1 MSNEFDRFISLEIY
15 TRSSHPQ
22 LLQGLDFWLQLGLI
36 RETQV
41 LSLCRNYLT
50 CPLPEIESI
59 EINNEPIVTVTQ
71 PEAVFVG
78 EALASEET
86 ESRPHLLG
94 QIWRAF
100 LDELSIRWLL
110 FLGIFLVVVSS
121 GVLAATQW
129 HNFPDSGQYL
139 ILWGYTLSFCGIG
152 FWLSRLDNL
161 QLTSQTL
168 KNIAILLVPINFWA
182 MSSFSLG
189 FNFIEWL
196 IIPVAAFSLTG
207 ITYLHYRSF
216 SRSTRLWFVPIFLL
230 LGYLHLGWQIPYLST
245 AAVYLGMLAIIA
257 THHKLFKL
265 ENNYQIV
272 NSLFLLATWILLLVR
287 ALFIARSLETF
298 SLAIAAAGWLLATIY
313 LARERYLNSIE
324 PENSELNIEAV
335 ITNFLSK
342 VLQPVGIVIIFYGW
356 FLSVAGEY
364 FWQTAAINLL
374 AINFFDRRL
383 RCYWRR
389 RDLTAIFL
397 IGLEAFF
404 LGKELLPLSLRTE
417 FMNWAIA
424 ISHQSYLPESI
435 FSITLFP
442 YVILFLVISAWLY
455 RRDKQ
460 QLAIYS
466 SYLTFGLG
474 IILTILGTYNPTWR
488 TLNLALSAITF
499 GYVSYRIRSIIYLTH
514 ICLLLTLASSIDLI
528 VPNLSSTAWGY
539 ILLCLTVGEWS
550 VFLRRFTAKN
560 NRYLKHWYRSTWHF
574 GRILAILSYI
584 CLVVAV
590 NDKIYTGVWLWS
602 IVSIMLTVIA
612 KYSRRDRQIFAANF
626 SNITLFF
633 LQLLTLWQPET
644 RSLGLAVATVLV
656 AVNTNY
662 LPFKKPLIYFT
673 HGLGLLTIIS
683 SIDWLFSPLSREI
696 WGCLFLGLALAEWLI
711 LISDRTVISWRHS
724 YWHYGLLLAT
734 LSYLC
739 FCFPSNNSHWGYLW
753 LLIPVMQ
760 TVVARYGKGKQ
771 KLWAAFAGCI
781 ALTLVQILTFA
792 RPETR
797 MLGLVVAVGLMFVN
811 TRCLR
816 HLATTILHIG
826 FILALIANLLW
837 DYLTDADWL
846 VAGVLTILSLNL
858 VKYYLTG
865 LGRIDRK
872 TKQKYL
878 QAADYWSLFILGIE
892 LLVLSNAYF
901 DLALN
906 YHSSVS
912 TIARWQYAV
921 SSLLISAAAT
931 LYYRQ
936 QPSKFA
942 AYLGVWSI
950 ELLTASL
957 ITLAGG
963 NGLAIATANIILG
976 LLSLFWISFSTD
988 DSRSRLFYIPVI
1000 YAIIGIL
1007 WRLPYFTS
1015 TTGLLTLG
1023 ASLTF
1028 MGISN
1033 YQNRENKSLGYLSLA
1048 GITLSIYELAIYQ
1061 MSQANGDS
1069 LADAFTIL
1077 ALVSGGIAVTYRL
1090 FVWWKQDAFANFS
1103 YQEILL
1109 TAHLHWTIA
1118 CILKLMAAIIAI
1130 DTGNSRL
1137 NFLSISVALGLG
1149 IYAIFQGRNIDR
1161 SNQDWWVYVGLGEVT
1176 ATIIYSRLIIPQLSI
1191 FDRFWVIIACVIA
1204 LIIYLIPW
1212 ANLGWRETPWR
1223 NAALTLPLLTILI
1236 TAPTVSSLSLLVA
1249 AVFYLYIAYR
1259 QSSLRWSYLSLGL
1272 INWAVMRLMWQEN
1285 LEFIWF
1291 AIVISLSILYIAQV
1305 DPYFQSHCKQRHY
1318 LRLVGSGFTC
1328 LVALLLYQDTGII
1341 PSIISI
1347 LLVFAGLGLRI
1358 RAFLFVGTIT
1368 LMLTI
1373 IYQLIILVFTYSFL
1387 KWIVGLI
1394 AGIVSIVI
1402 AANFESQRDRLN
1414 ERWQNYLNR
1423 LQEWQ

>member
-15 TRSSHPQ
+15 TKSSHPQ
-22 LLQGLDFWLQLGLI
+22 LLQGLDVWLQLGLI
-36 RETQV
+36 KEAQV

-59 EINNEPIVTVTQ
+59 EVNNEPIVTVTQ
-71 PEAVFVG
+71 PEAVSLV

-86 ESRPHLLG
+86 ESSPNLLG

-196 IIPVAAFSLTG
+196 IIPIAALSLTG

-216 SRSTRLWFVPIFLL
+216 SRSTRFWFVPIFLL

-245 AAVYLGMLAIIA
+245 VAVYLGILAIVA

-287 ALFIARSLETF
+287 ALFVARSSETF

-313 LARERYLNSIE
+313 LARERYLNLIE
-324 PENSELNIEAV
+324 LEDSELNIETV
-335 ITNFLSK
+335 ITNFFSK
-342 VLQPVGIVIIFYGW
+342 VLQPVGIIIIFFGW
-356 FLSVAGEY
+356 FLSVAGEF

-389 RDLTAIFL
+389 RDLTTIFL

-404 LGKELLPLSLRTE
+404 LAKELLPLSLRTK
-417 FMNWAIA
+417 FMGAAIA
-424 ISHQSYLPESI
+424 ISHQSYLPESV

-442 YVILFLVISAWLY
+442 YVILFLVITNWLY

-460 QLAIYS
+460 QLAVYS
-466 SYLTFGLG
+466 GWLTFGLG

-488 TLNLALSAITF
+488 TINLGLSTITL
-499 GYVSYRIRSIIYLTH
+499 GYVSYRVRSVIYLTH
-514 ICLLLTLASSIDLI
+514 TCLLLTISSSIDLML
-528 VPNLSSTAWGY
+528 PNLSSTVWGY
-539 ILLCLTVGEWS
+539 IFLCLIVGEWS
-550 VFLRRFTAKN
+550 LFLRRFTSKN
-560 NRYLKHWYRSTWHF
+560 NRYLKHWYCSTWYF
-574 GRILAILSYI
+574 GWVLASLSYI
-584 CLVVAV
+584 CLTIAIG
-590 NDKIYTGVWLWS
+590 NKIYNGVWLWS
-602 IVSIMLTVIA
+602 IVPIMLTVIA
-612 KYSRRDRQIFAANF
+612 KYSRRDQQKLAANS
-626 SNITLFF
+626 SNVNLLF

-644 RSLGLAVATVLV
+644 RSFGLAIATILV

-696 WGCLFLGLALAEWLI
+696 WACLFLSLALAEWLI
-711 LISDRTVISWRHS
+711 LIVDRTVISWRYS

-739 FCFPSNNSHWGYLW
+739 FCLPNNNSYWGYLW
-753 LLIPVMQ
+753 LLISVMQ
-760 TVVARYGKGKQ
+760 TVVARYGRGKQ
-771 KLWAAFAGCI
+771 KLWAAFASCI
-781 ALTLVQILTFA
+781 ALILVQILTFT

-797 MLGLVVAVGLMFVN
+797 MLGLVIASGLMFFN
-811 TRCLR
+811 TRYLR
-816 HLATTILHIG
+816 HLATAILHIG
-826 FILALIANLLW
+826 FILALVTNSLW

-846 VAGVLTILSLNL
+846 VAGVLVILSLNL

-865 LGRIDRK
+865 LGSIDSK

-878 QAADYWSLFILGIE
+878 QAADYWSLFLLGIE
-892 LLVLSNAYF
+892 LLVLSDAYF

-906 YHSSVS
+906 YYTSVP

-921 SSLLISAAAT
+921 SSFLLTLAAT
-931 LYYRQ
+931 FYYRQ
-936 QPSKFA
+936 QPNKLA
-942 AYLGVWSI
+942 AYTGVWSI
-950 ELLTASL
+950 ELLVASL

-963 NGLAIATANIILG
+963 NGLAIASANIILG
-976 LLSLFWISFSTD
+976 LLFLFWISSSTD
-988 DSRSRLFYIPVI
+988 DSASRLYAPAI

-1015 TTGLLTLG
+1015 TTGLLTFG

-1033 YQNRENKSLGYLSLA
+1033 YRGRENKSLGYLSLA

-1061 MSQANGDS
+1061 MSQAEGDS
-1069 LADAFTIL
+1069 LADAFTIS

-1090 FVWWKQDAFANFS
+1090 FVWWKKAAFANFS
-1103 YQEILL
+1103 YGEILL
-1109 TAHLHWTIA
+1109 TAHIHWTIA
-1118 CILKLMAAIIAI
+1118 CILELMAAIIAI

-1149 IYAIFQGRNIDR
+1149 IYAIFQGRNLDR
-1161 SNQDWWVYVGLGEVT
+1161 TNQDWWVYIGLGEVT

-1191 FDRFWVIIACVIA
+1191 FDHFWVIIACVIA
-1204 LIIYLIPW
+1204 LIIYLVPW
-1212 ANLGWRETPWR
+1212 ANLGWRKTPWQYT
-1223 NAALTLPLLTILI
+1223 ALTLPLLITII
-1236 TAPTVSSLSLLVA
+1236 TALTVSSLSLLVA

-1259 QSSLRWSYLSLGL
+1259 QRSLRWSYLSLGL

-1305 DPYFQSHCKQRHY
+1305 DPYFQSHRKQRHY
-1318 LRLVGSGFTC
+1318 LRLAGSGFTC
-1328 LVALLLYQDTGII
+1328 LVALLLYQDTGIV

-1347 LLVFAGLGLRI
+1347 VLVFAGLGLRI

-1414 ERWQNYLNR
+1414 ERWQNYINR